1 MKKITVTAIGFLA
14 YFLLVIIMNAYENT
28 KMHTSINEAIV
39 DWYSYRS
46 PTNYLADNVSIK
58 FSDVTV
64 DGQKV
69 VQGGK
74 INVNESM
81 VKMTPKEWI
90 IHGGFSADEP
100 QVPASLRH
108 FYDPFEIDG
117 VSYLTDLVGNYSSFY
132 NVPLP
137 EMNAK
142 EWALSATDNPYNWTY
157 AKQYLGNAFYN
168 ETKRSEY
175 LGNAYRALGEVLHL
189 FADMGCPPHVRN
201 DAHPAFANG
210 YVGDPDPYESS
221 QLKF

>member
-90 IHGGFSADEP
+90 IHGG
-100 QVPASLRH
+100 
-108 FYDPFEIDG
+108 
-117 VSYLTDLVGNYSSFY
+117 
-132 NVPLP
+132 
-137 EMNAK
+137 
-142 EWALSATDNPYNWTY
+142 
-157 AKQYLGNAFYN
+157 
-168 ETKRSEY
+168 
-175 LGNAYRALGEVLHL
+175 
-189 FADMGCPPHVRN
+189 
-201 DAHPAFANG
+201 
-210 YVGDPDPYESS
+210 
-221 QLKF
+221 